1 MIGSKKIKMFDFDKI
16 IDREG
21 TDSVKWDLRKNVFGN
36 ADVLPMWVADMDFET
51 PEFVTKAVIERAKH
65 AVYGYSFFSDRYFE
79 TLIAWL
85 KRRHNW
91 EVEKDWIVF
100 SPGIVTAVK
109 AAVHAY
115 SAEGDGVI
123 VQPPVYFPF
132 FDAIKINK
140 RKQLTNQLLYLD
152 QTYKIDFEDLAK
164 KAKQAKMILISS
176 PHNPVSRCWTK
187 EELLL
192 LGEICIKNEVIIISD
207 EIHADLILP
216 GYKHIPIASL
226 SDELAEI
233 TVTCMAPSKTFNVAG
248 LFNSSIIIKNSKL
261 RERFVNVLKS
271 LHLVHSNI
279 FAMTA
284 SEAAYA
290 EGDQWVDE
298 MMTYVKGNFDLLERY
313 FKTEL
318 PFLSLAKPEA
328 TYLAWIDFSK
338 TGLSNKKIRK
348 MLVDEA
354 GLGLS
359 PGTVF
364 GEGGSGFMRMN
375 VGCPRSVVKEALEKL
390 SSVSW

>member
-1 MIGSKKIKMFDFDKI
+1 MIGNKKLKMFDFNKI
-16 IDREG
+16 VNREG
-21 TDSVKWDLRKNVFGN
+21 TDSVKWDLRKSIFGD

-51 PEFVTKAVIERAKH
+51 PDFVTKAVIERAKH
-65 AVYGYSFFSDRYFE
+65 PVYGYSFFNEKYFK
-79 TLIAWL
+79 TLIAWN
-85 KRRHNW
+85 KRRHGW
-91 EVEKDWIVF
+91 EIEKDWIVF

-109 AAVHAY
+109 AAVLAY

-152 QTYKIDFEDLAK
+152 QTYKIDFDDLEKKAK
-164 KAKQAKMILISS
+164 KAKLILISS

-187 EELLL
+187 EELLQ
-192 LGEICIKNEVIIISD
+192 LGEICLRNEVIIISD

-248 LFNSSIIIKNSKL
+248 LFNSSIIIKNQKL
-261 RERFVNVLKS
+261 RKQFVSVMES
-271 LHLVHSNI
+271 LHLVHSNV

-290 EGDQWVDE
+290 DGDEWVDE
-298 MMTYVKGNFDLLERY
+298 MMAYVKGNFDLLDS
-313 FKTEL
+313 FLKTEIPL
-318 PFLSLAKPEA
+318 LSLTKPEA
-328 TYLAWIDFSK
+328 TFLAWIDFSK
-338 TGLSNKKIRK
+338 TGLSNKEIRTK
-348 MLVDEA
+348 LVKEA

-364 GEGGSGFMRMN
+364 GDGGSGFMRMN
-375 VGCPRSVVKEALEKL
+375 LACPRIVVEEALRKL
-390 SSVSW
+390 KKVF

>member
-1 MIGSKKIKMFDFDKI
+1 MKMFDFDKI

-109 AAVHAY
+109 AAVLAY

-298 MMTYVKGNFDLLERY
+298 MMTYVKGNFDLLESY

>member
-1 MIGSKKIKMFDFDKI
+1 MFDFDKI

-109 AAVHAY
+109 AAVLAY

>member
-109 AAVHAY
+109 AAVLAY

>member
-36 ADVLPMWVADMDFET
+36 ANVLPMWVADMDFET

-109 AAVHAY
+109 AAVLAY

-187 EELLL
+187 EELLF